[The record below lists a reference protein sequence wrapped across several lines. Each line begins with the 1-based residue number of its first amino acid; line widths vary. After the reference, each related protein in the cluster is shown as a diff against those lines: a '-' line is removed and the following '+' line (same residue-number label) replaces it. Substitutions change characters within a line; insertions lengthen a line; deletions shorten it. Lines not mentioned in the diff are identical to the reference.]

1 MYKFF
6 FVLFC
11 ILFLNG
17 CATSGTALL
26 GPMFTG
32 AKTGSIYQT
41 SLSYSSSRV
50 INNIASKNSAYTF
63 NNKKT
68 FKKKNPT
75 LPDIPYIDKDP
86 TILSTYKVNFV
97 RISNLPE
104 REPHHNLIN

>member
-6 FVLFC
+6 LVLFC

-26 GPMFTG
+26 GPLFTG

-50 INNIASKNSAYTF
+50 INNIASKNSAITF
-63 NNKKT
+63 NNKET

-75 LPDIPYIDKDP
+75 LPDIPYIDKNP
-86 TILSTYKVNFV
+86 KILSTYKVNFV
-97 RISNLPE
+97 QISNLLKPE
-104 REPHHNLIN
+104 HHHNLIN